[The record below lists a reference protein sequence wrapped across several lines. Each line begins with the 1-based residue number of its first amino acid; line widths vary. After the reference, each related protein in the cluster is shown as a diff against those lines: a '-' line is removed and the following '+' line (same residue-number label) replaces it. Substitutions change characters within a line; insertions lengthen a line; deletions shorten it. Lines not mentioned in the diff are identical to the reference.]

1 MSMEG
6 GCRMCGMSARH
17 EGAVILQVGE
27 RRQKMSKRHR
37 MSRSGSRSS
46 FTRNALRIHPKND
59 LGALHVMRGGIRL

>member
-1 MSMEG
+1 
-6 GCRMCGMSARH
+6 
-17 EGAVILQVGE
+17 
-27 RRQKMSKRHR
+27 MSKRHR